1 MYRNSNFAN
10 IQKYFYKKTY
20 TSEKKFNFSK
30 KMNRFKPNI
39 YKNIILI
46 FIILGTLGILN
57 FFISNIINDQN
68 NKSISSINIGGNFK
82 LIDQKNNV
90 YDSVNNKVY
99 KLIYFGYTYCPD
111 VCPFDILKLSRLFKE
126 NPKLKKYIEPIF
138 ITVDPERDSVEV
150 MRNFLVNFDEG
161 IIGLTGSIE
170 EITEVLKKYK
180 IFKRK
185 SDINNSDT
193 DYLIDHTS
201 LFYFVGKDNLY
212 INHFSSKD
220 FVKTATEY
228 FKKFSF

>member
-1 MYRNSNFAN
+1 MS
-10 IQKYFYKKTY
+10 
-20 TSEKKFNFSK
+20 
-30 KMNRFKPNI
+30 RFKPNI
-39 YKNIILI
+39 YQNIILI

-57 FFISNIINDQN
+57 LFISNIVNEKND
-68 NKSISSINIGGNFK
+68 KGIRSVNIGGNFK

-90 YDSVNNKVY
+90 YDSTNNDVY

-111 VCPFDILKLSRLFKE
+111 VCPFDILKLSRIYKE
-126 NPKLKKYIEPIF
+126 NPRLKEHVKPIF

-150 MRNFLVNFDEG
+150 MRNFLENFDEN
-161 IIGLTGSIE
+161 IIGLTGSIS
-170 EITEVLKKYK
+170 EINDVMKKYK

-228 FKKFSF
+228 FQKFSF

>member
-1 MYRNSNFAN
+1 MS
-10 IQKYFYKKTY
+10 
-20 TSEKKFNFSK
+20 
-30 KMNRFKPNI
+30 RFKPNI
-39 YKNIILI
+39 YQNIILI

-57 FFISNIINDQN
+57 LFISNIVNEKNDQGIR
-68 NKSISSINIGGNFK
+68 SVNIGGNFK

-90 YDSVNNKVY
+90 YDSTNNDVY

-111 VCPFDILKLSRLFKE
+111 VCPFDILKLSRIYKE
-126 NPKLKKYIEPIF
+126 NPRLKKYVKPIF

-150 MRNFLVNFDEG
+150 MRNFLENFDEN
-161 IIGLTGSIE
+161 IIGLTGSIS
-170 EITEVLKKYK
+170 EINDVMKKYK

-228 FKKFSF
+228 FQKFSF

>member
-1 MYRNSNFAN
+1 MS
-10 IQKYFYKKTY
+10 
-20 TSEKKFNFSK
+20 
-30 KMNRFKPNI
+30 RFKPNI
-39 YKNIILI
+39 YQNIILI

-57 FFISNIINDQN
+57 LFISNIVNDEN
-68 NKSISSINIGGNFK
+68 NQSIRSVNIGGDFK

-90 YDSVNNKVY
+90 YDSTNHEVY

-111 VCPFDILKLSRLFKE
+111 VCPFDILKLSRIYKE
-126 NPKLKKYIEPIF
+126 NPKLKNHVEPIF

-150 MRNFLVNFDEG
+150 MHNFLENFDEN
-161 IIGLTGSIE
+161 IIGLTGSSS
-170 EITEVLKKYK
+170 EINEVMKKYK

-220 FVKTATEY
+220 FVKTASEY

>member
-1 MYRNSNFAN
+1 M
-10 IQKYFYKKTY
+10 
-20 TSEKKFNFSK
+20 
-30 KMNRFKPNI
+30 
-39 YKNIILI
+39 
-46 FIILGTLGILN
+46 TLPKI
-57 FFISNIINDQN
+57 
-68 NKSISSINIGGNFK
+68 K

-170 EITEVLKKYK
+170 EITEAYKAGLIEDSNMCYNLKWMQK
-180 IFKRK
+180 
-185 SDINNSDT
+185 NS
-193 DYLIDHTS
+193 LAG
-201 LFYFVGKDNLY
+201 V
-212 INHFSSKD
+212 
-220 FVKTATEY
+220 
-228 FKKFSF
+228 